1 MTMHYAK
8 RFGSL
13 GFAIVVAF
21 YLGACRQLSS
31 AASEVSPALTETQRV
46 PTEAPN
52 RADRPAGTV
61 PLGAER
67 VQMPELT
74 ASTGEVPEDLLDL
87 VIADLLGRLSAGA
100 PDIELL
106 RAESVVWNDGSL
118 GCSKPGEMYTQAP
131 IQGYWIVLATL
142 GSEYDYRA
150 SETGFFLLCEQDFDL
165 GPGIPGG
172 TPSK

>member
-1 MTMHYAK
+1 MTMQNAK

-13 GFAIVVAF
+13 GFAIVIAF
-21 YLGACRQLSS
+21 YLGACSQLSS
-31 AASEVSPALTETQRV
+31 AASEPSPALTETQRA

-52 RADRPAGTV
+52 RADRLTGTAPPSV
-61 PLGAER
+61 ER
-67 VQMPELT
+67 VQTPELT

-106 RAESVVWNDGSL
+106 RAVSVVWNDGSL
-118 GCSKPGEMYTQAP
+118 GCPKPGEMYTQAP
-131 IQGYWIVLATL
+131 IQGYWIVLAAL

-150 SETGFFLLCEQDFDL
+150 SETGFFLLCEQGFDP